1 MDGSPTAGTD
11 TRGWRV
17 RCRIAIALWLLFGLV
32 VWNDVF
38 DAAVLQGGRDY
49 LTAQA
54 LHQQGAGP
62 AATIA
67 GVMRPAI
74 ATGAWQATGCGAT
87 VAAIGLAGVWFASRR
102 RAASLA
108 LSTSRE

>member
-1 MDGSPTAGTD
+1 MDGSAAAGTD
-11 TRGWRV
+11 ARGWTV
-17 RCRIAIALWLLFGLV
+17 RFRIAIALWLLFGLV

-38 DAAVLQGGRDY
+38 DAAVLQGGLDY

-62 AATIA
+62 AATIP

-74 ATGAWQATGCGAT
+74 ATGAGQATACGAS
-87 VAAIGLAGVWFASRR
+87 VAAIGLLGVWIASRR
-102 RAASLA
+102 READLA
-108 LSTSRE
+108 LSARRE